1 MVRILPAGDAALLV
15 ELSDLAHTLAL
26 YRKVE
31 AQPVAG
37 VTELVPAARTLL
49 VHFDRG
55 ATDAP
60 TLAARLREHAAQAQQ
75 HAADQAPARTVEIPV
90 HYNGEDLPELAQW
103 MGISVRELIARHCGQ
118 PWQAAFAGFAPGF
131 VYLSD
136 GHASFAQI
144 PRRTTPR
151 TRLPA
156 GSVAL
161 AGDFSAVYPA
171 ASPGGWQLIGVTEV
185 AMWDMARAEPAY
197 VQPGFRVQFID
208 ADAPGMHISLPAAVG
223 RPSPQHS
230 AQRGEGAG
238 PVLPPLPP
246 GEGRGEGAPASAEKF
261 ESNTS
266 PAHATS
272 AQAAI
277 TIESPGLQT
286 LVQDAGRHGL
296 AGLGV
301 SSAGALDQAALRQ
314 ANRLVGNPIDT
325 PVLENLLGG
334 LVLRC
339 HGRATLAVTGAPV
352 PLKLLAGDGRSWS
365 VASHSGI
372 ALNEGDRL
380 HFGAPGS
387 GMRCYVAAR
396 GGFEITPVLG
406 SCSSDTLALIGPAP
420 LKTGDSL
427 AIRQTPA
434 LRAVA
439 PPDMPPTG
447 LPSPGDEVLLDVLL
461 GPRADW
467 FTPEAIALLQS
478 QDWRVTPQSN
488 RIGVRLAGEQPL
500 TRSRHD
506 ELPSEGT
513 VAGALQ
519 IPASGQPVLF
529 LADHP
534 LTGGYPVVAVLASHH
549 LNLAAQIPVGCSV
562 RFRVVAP
569 FKEA

>member
-1 MVRILPAGDAALLV
+1 M
-15 ELSDLAHTLAL
+15 
-26 YRKVE
+26 
-31 AQPVAG
+31 
-37 VTELVPAARTLL
+37 
-49 VHFDRG
+49 
-55 ATDAP
+55 
-60 TLAARLREHAAQAQQ
+60 
-75 HAADQAPARTVEIPV
+75 
-90 HYNGEDLPELAQW
+90 
-103 MGISVRELIARHCGQ
+103 
-118 PWQAAFAGFAPGF
+118 
-131 VYLSD
+131 
-136 GHASFAQI
+136 
-144 PRRTTPR
+144 
-151 TRLPA
+151 
-156 GSVAL
+156 
-161 AGDFSAVYPA
+161 
-171 ASPGGWQLIGVTEV
+171 
-185 AMWDMARAEPAY
+185 
-197 VQPGFRVQFID
+197 
-208 ADAPGMHISLPAAVG
+208 
-223 RPSPQHS
+223 
-230 AQRGEGAG
+230 
-238 PVLPPLPP
+238 
-246 GEGRGEGAPASAEKF
+246 
-261 ESNTS
+261 
-266 PAHATS
+266 
-272 AQAAI
+272 
-277 TIESPGLQT
+277 
-286 LVQDAGRHGL
+286 QDAGRHGL

-478 QDWRVTPQSN
+478 QDWRVTPQPN

-500 TRSRHD
+500 TGSRHD